1 MSFPQPSLPV
11 AEPQAPERE
20 PWGLRDVLLIA
31 VVFVLALFAC
41 TIATLI
47 IAASRNVDG
56 ISLQQLARNDSRA
69 VSALGN
75 DVRINLPAQA
85 AAYLVTLW
93 AMATVARRRYRT
105 SFGRG
110 IAWQWPSAV
119 WPRYVLAGALL
130 WLAVIGLSRIL
141 PNPKEPLPI
150 EQAFQSTAAAYV
162 LAIFGV
168 TLGPLMEELFF
179 RGMLYPALARRVG
192 MTASIVIT
200 ALFFALLHASQLA
213 NSWSPLLIIFVVGV
227 VLTVIRARSGS
238 VAASFMVHAAYNSAL
253 FIAIY
258 FSTGHFRHLEQL
270 AH

>member
-1 MSFPQPSLPV
+1 MSFPQPLPV
-11 AEPQAPERE
+11 AEPQAPQRE
-20 PWGLRDVLLIA
+20 PWELSDVLLIA

-41 TIATLI
+41 TFATLI

-56 ISLQQLARNDSRA
+56 ISLQQLAHQDNKA
-69 VSALGN
+69 ISALGN
-75 DVRINLPAQA
+75 DVRLNLPAQA
-85 AAYLVTLW
+85 AAYLLTLW
-93 AMATVARRRYRT
+93 AMATLARRRYRT
-105 SFGRG
+105 AFGRA
-110 IAWQWPSAV
+110 ISWQWPAAV
-119 WPRYVLAGALL
+119 WPRYVLAGTLL
-130 WLAVIGLSRIL
+130 WLAVIGLSRVL
-141 PNPKEPLPI
+141 PNPKEQVPI

-162 LAIFGV
+162 LAIFGI

-200 ALFFALLHASQLA
+200 ALFFALLHASQLG

-238 VAASFMVHAAYNSAL
+238 VAAGTIAHAAYNSAL
-253 FIAIY
+253 FTAIY
-258 FSTGHFRHLEQL
+258 FSTGHFHNLEQL